1 MWNQLVVHTPSL
13 LALVRIENEIC
24 VLSRETRPR
33 VHPLPFLALLLSVN
47 AAAAIQTPLL
57 PSQRI
62 PVPTHALDRLFGSN
76 QFATVPNFLDESM
89 VADLATDVDTLRA
102 RLTPVASTPAHGSV
116 EWLVL
121 SPDAPP
127 PDDADDARGVR
138 AREALLHF
146 VGDLRQHIESR
157 TGVPLD
163 AHCELK
169 YAYYPC
175 GGRYQKHVDGVAW
188 RSSTVAREYSFL
200 LYLNEGW
207 QPGDGGHLRVF
218 DLGGGGGHV
227 DVPPA
232 AGTLVVFKSD
242 VVPHEVMPTF
252 PSASRSPAGSTATS
266 SPSTTTTA
274 SQSLSP
280 RAPSWSTIAQGKDVR
295 MGGVG
300 A

>member
-1 MWNQLVVHTPSL
+1 MV
-13 LALVRIENEIC
+13 
-24 VLSRETRPR
+24 
-33 VHPLPFLALLLSVN
+33 LALLLSVN

-62 PVPTHALDRLFGSN
+62 PVPTHALDRLFGPN

-252 PSASRSPAGSTATS
+252 SKRLAIVGWLHRHIEPVDHDDAPDDE
-266 SPSTTTTA
+266 
-274 SQSLSP
+274 SLSP
-280 RAPSWSTIAQGKDVR
+280 LARAIMEHYRAQGKDVR